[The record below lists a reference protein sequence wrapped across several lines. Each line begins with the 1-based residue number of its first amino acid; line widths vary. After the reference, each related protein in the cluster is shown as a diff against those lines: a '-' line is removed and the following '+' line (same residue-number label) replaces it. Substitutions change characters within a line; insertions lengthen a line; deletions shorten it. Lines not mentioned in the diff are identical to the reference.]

1 MARRAS
7 GLRLFGWYALAS
19 AIPIALLGLG
29 LASQYQHQM
38 NQRALDQAASEADA
52 IANAGIEPV
61 LAGRSLNQPLTKRE
75 RVELVET
82 TEPLMRSGS
91 VLRLRLRDTKGT
103 VVFDAAKPNQGP
115 HGEPD
120 EEAEA
125 AAEGEVV
132 RELTRLNAD
141 DVDADDELGARAVE
155 AYVPLDAAGGPIN
168 TTGAASSKVI
178 GVLEIYLP
186 YAPIAHSFASSNRA
200 MTALIMLGLVLL
212 WIALSA
218 ISWSVTRR
226 LRISN
231 AENEHLALHDQLTGL
246 PNRTLFGDRAGH
258 AIAAARR
265 SSQPVGIAMVDLDRF
280 KEVND
285 TLGHH
290 NGDDYLCRIAEEI
303 AEVLRPGDTVA
314 RLGGDEFG
322 LVLPNVDATSAR
334 PVLERV
340 LQTLAADV
348 DVAGVPV
355 SSEASIGVAFWPVDG
370 TEITEVLQRADLAVH
385 AAKETHQAILE
396 YSADLAHFSP
406 ARLAL
411 VSQLRH
417 AIGADELVLHYQP
430 KLDLKSNRIL
440 SVEALLRWQHPTRGL
455 LVPADFLEIAES
467 TGLIDPLTDWVLD
480 HALGQLATWRAQGLM
495 IDVAVNVSAR
505 NLRNENLA
513 ESVFG
518 HLAEHGVEPEH
529 LEVEITETALIADPR
544 RAQIQ
549 LQRLRDRGV
558 RVSLDDFGQGYT
570 SLAQLGSLP
579 LAELKIDRSFVAGML
594 TNANDRTIVSTV
606 IDLGHKFGLEV
617 VAEGAES
624 ADILG
629 ALVGLGCDTAQGF
642 ALAPALPAGELTTWI
657 GQYERNTFAT
667 AAPGG
672 TEPSPAR

>member
-7 GLRLFGWYALAS
+7 GLRLFGWYVLAS
-19 AIPIALLGLG
+19 AIPIALLGFG
-29 LASQYQHQM
+29 LSIQYQHQM
-38 NQRALDQAASEADA
+38 NKRALDQAASEADA

-61 LAGRSLNQPLTKRE
+61 LTSPSLNQPLTKTQRA
-75 RVELVET
+75 ELVAT
-82 TEPLMRSGS
+82 TGPLMRSGT
-91 VLRLRLRDTKGT
+91 VLRLRVRDTAGT
-103 VVFDAAKPNQGP
+103 VVFDASKPNQGP
-115 HGEPD
+115 QGDADD
-120 EEAEA
+120 EVEA
-125 AAEGEVV
+125 AAAGEVV
-132 RELTRLNAD
+132 RKLTHLNAD
-141 DVDADDELGARAVE
+141 DVDANDQVGARAVE
-155 AYVPLDAAGGPIN
+155 AYIPIN
-168 TTGAASSKVI
+168 GSGAASSKVI

-200 MTALIMLGLVLL
+200 MTGLIMLGLILL

-231 AENEHLALHDQLTGL
+231 AENEHMALHDLLTGL
-246 PNRTLFGDRAGH
+246 PNRALFSDRAGH

-265 SSQPVGIAMVDLDRF
+265 SSQPVGIAIFDLDRF

-285 TLGHH
+285 TLGHL
-290 NGDDYLCRIAEEI
+290 NGDDYLRRIADQI

-322 LVLPNVDATSAR
+322 LVLPGVDAASAR
-334 PVLERV
+334 PILERV
-340 LQTLAADV
+340 LQMLAADV

-355 SSEASIGVAFWPVDG
+355 SSEASIGIAFWPVDG
-370 TEITEVLQRADLAVH
+370 TEITELLQRADLAMH
-385 AAKETHQAILE
+385 AAKETHQTILE

-430 KLDLKSNRIL
+430 KLELKTNRIV

-480 HALGQLATWRAQGLM
+480 HALAQLAIWRRQGM
-495 IDVAVNVSAR
+495 TIDVAVNISAR

-513 ESVFG
+513 ENVF
-518 HLAEHGVEPEH
+518 HYLAEHDVAPQN

-544 RAQIQ
+544 RARVQ
-549 LQRLRDRGV
+549 LRRLRDRGV

-606 IDLGHKFGLEV
+606 IDLGHKFGLQV

-629 ALVGLGCDTAQGF
+629 ALVALGCDTAQGF
-642 ALAPALPAGELTTWI
+642 ALAPALPSDELTTWI
-657 GQYERNTFAT
+657 GHYERDAFAT
-667 AAPGG
+667 SAPTG
-672 TEPSPAR
+672 TEAPSRLG